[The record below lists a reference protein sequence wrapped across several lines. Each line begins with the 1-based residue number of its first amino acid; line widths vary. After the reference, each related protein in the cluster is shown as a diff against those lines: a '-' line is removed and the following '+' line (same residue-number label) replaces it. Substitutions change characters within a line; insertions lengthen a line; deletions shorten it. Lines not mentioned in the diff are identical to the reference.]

1 MAQTLCPLPQ
11 GLVGQPLLATDP
23 LGSTSS
29 RLKADCEHDCPRHE
43 TRVRGLL
50 AAACLFGLVS
60 SATAQG
66 PVKLTLDQAIGLA
79 LKHNHTLQAARTVI
93 QQNQAAEVTANLRPN
108 PTFFTDWEYLPIFTR
123 QQGTPFSDYLQSS
136 TEADMGLS
144 YLIER
149 GHKRARRLQ
158 AARDITAVTRSQV
171 SDNERGL
178 TFQVGNLFINVQLA
192 QSTLEL
198 AQMDLKSFQQTVD
211 IGEVQY
217 KDGAMSEND
226 YLKIKLQLLQFESDV
241 EQASLNKAQALSD
254 LRQQLGYEQ
263 VPAAYDVTGD
273 FEYKPLAVTLDE
285 LQAKALQN
293 RPDLRA
299 AMLGVT
305 AANSQ
310 YALAKANGK
319 EDPTVTANYSHVNGI
334 STVTWAFSIPLAI
347 FDRNQ
352 GNIAQT
358 RIAIRQAEEQQK
370 AASGQVL
377 TDVKDA
383 YEGLEEAAKIA
394 QLLKSKYVDMAQ
406 KSRDISEYAYRR
418 GAIALLDF
426 LDAERT
432 YRATQLAYRQAIAAY
447 LASLEQLRQAVGTR
461 NLL

>member
-1 MAQTLCPLPQ
+1 MRNKITHVARALACSAETLL
-11 GLVGQPLLATDP
+11 GAT
-23 LGSTSS
+23 GREES
-29 RLKADCEHDCPRHE
+29 RPSRQECLRHQS
-43 TRVRGLL
+43 RLL
-50 AAACLFGLVS
+50 AAAFLLCAFVS
-60 SATAQG
+60 TAYAQA
-66 PVKLTLDQAIGLA
+66 PVKITLDQAIDMA
-79 LKHNHTLQAARTVI
+79 LKHNHLLQAARTQI
-93 QQNQAAEVTANLRPN
+93 QQNQAAEITANLRPN

-123 QQGTPFSDYLQSS
+123 QQGTSIADYLQAS

-149 GHKRARRLQ
+149 GKKRERRLQ

-171 SDNERGL
+171 HDNERGL
-178 TFQVGNLFINVQLA
+178 TFQVGTLFINAQLA

-211 IGEVQY
+211 ISEIQF

-226 YLKIKLQLLQFESDV
+226 YLKMKLQLLQFESDV
-241 EQASLNKAQALSD
+241 EQALLSKAQSLSD

-263 VPAAYDVTGD
+263 VPADYDVAGA
-273 FEYKPLAVTLDE
+273 FEYKPLIVTIDE

-299 AMLGVT
+299 AVLGVT

-319 EDPTVTANYSHVNGI
+319 QDPTLSGNYSHVNGI
-334 STVTWAFSIPLAI
+334 NTITWSFSIPLAI

-383 YEGLEEAAKIA
+383 YEGLQEAAKIV
-394 QLLKSKYVDMAQ
+394 QLLQSKYLDAAQ

-432 YRATQLAYRQAIAAY
+432 YRATQLAYRQAVAAY
-447 LASLEQLRQAVGTR
+447 LSSLEQLRQAVGTR

>member
-1 MAQTLCPLPQ
+1 MAAFAQTPI
-11 GLVGQPLLATDP
+11 
-23 LGSTSS
+23 
-29 RLKADCEHDCPRHE
+29 KI
-43 TRVRGLL
+43 
-50 AAACLFGLVS
+50 
-60 SATAQG
+60 
-66 PVKLTLDQAIGLA
+66 TLDQAIDMA
-79 LKHNHTLQAARTVI
+79 LKHNHTLQAARTQI

-123 QQGTPFSDYLQSS
+123 QQGTSVADYLQAS

-149 GHKRARRLQ
+149 GNKRARRLQ
-158 AARDITAVTRSQV
+158 AAKDITAVTRSQV
-171 SDNERGL
+171 NDNERGV
-178 TFQVGNLFINVQLA
+178 TFQVGSLFINAQLA

-211 IGEVQY
+211 ISEVQF

-226 YLKIKLQLLQFESDV
+226 YLKMKLQLLQFESDV
-241 EQASLNKAQALSD
+241 EQALLIKAQSLSD

-263 VPAAYDVTGD
+263 VPADYDISGP
-273 FEYKPLAVTLDE
+273 FEYKPLLLSLDD

-299 AMLGVT
+299 AVLGVT

-319 EDPTVTANYSHVNGI
+319 QDPTISANYSHVNGI
-334 STVTWAFSIPLAI
+334 STATWAFSIPLAI

-383 YEGLEEAAKIA
+383 YEGLQEAAKIV
-394 QLLKSKYVDMAQ
+394 QLLQAKYLEAAQ

-432 YRATQLAYRQAIAAY
+432 YRATQLAYRQAVAGY
-447 LASLEQLRQAVGTR
+447 LSALEQLRQAVGTR
-461 NLL
+461 ELL

>member
-1 MAQTLCPLPQ
+1 MRTKRAILPMRHIRIL
-11 GLVGQPLLATDP
+11 GAAAGVFGSMLLAD
-23 LGSTSS
+23 S
-29 RLKADCEHDCPRHE
+29 A
-43 TRVRGLL
+43 L
-50 AAACLFGLVS
+50 AQ
-60 SATAQG
+60 QG
-66 PVKLTLDQAIGLA
+66 PVTVTLDQAIQMA
-79 LKHNHTLQAARTVI
+79 LQHNHALQAARTTI

-108 PTFFTDWEYLPIFTR
+108 PTFFTDWDYVPTFSIP
-123 QQGTPFSDYLQSS
+123 QGQSLGQYLQNS

-149 GHKRARRLQ
+149 GNKRARRLD
-158 AARDITAVTRSQV
+158 AAKSATAVTRSQV
-171 SDNERGL
+171 ADTARGL
-178 TFQVGNLFINVQLA
+178 TFQVGNLFINAQLA

-198 AQMDLKSFQQTVD
+198 AKVDLKSFQQAVD
-211 IGEVQY
+211 IGEVQF
-217 KDGAMSEND
+217 KDGAISEND
-226 YLKIKLQLLQFESDV
+226 DLKLKLQLLQYESDV

-254 LRQQLGYEQ
+254 LRQLLGYEQ
-263 VPAAYDVTGD
+263 VPATYDVVGE
-273 FEYKPLAVTLDE
+273 FEYKPLVVVLDE

-299 AMLGVT
+299 AVLGIT

-319 EDPTVTANYSHVNGI
+319 QDPSISGNYSHAGGV
-334 STVTWAFSIPLAI
+334 SATTFSFSIPLAI

-352 GNIAQT
+352 GNIALT

-383 YEGLEEAAKIA
+383 YEGLREAATIA

-406 KSRDISEYAYRR
+406 RSRDISEYAYRR

-432 YRATQLAYRQAIAAY
+432 YRATQLAYRQAVAAY
-447 LASLEQLRQAVGTR
+447 LSALEQLRQAVGTR